1 MKVILIQDVKGSG
14 KKGDVLNVA
23 EGYGRNFLIPRG
35 LAMEA
40 TEGNLKETER
50 QKEQLK
56 KKKNEEL
63 ESARV
68 LAKKL
73 ESVTVTLAVKTGEG
87 NRLYGAITT
96 KDIGEELEKKHGIA
110 VDKRKIE
117 IKGPIKNLGTYPVTV
132 KLHPDVAA
140 TLQVKVIAAE

>member
-1 MKVILIQDVKGSG
+1 MKVILTQDVKGSG
-14 KKGDVLNVA
+14 KKGDVINVA

-35 LAMEA
+35 LAVEA

-50 QKEQLK
+50 QKEQLRK
-56 KKKNEEL
+56 KKSEEL
-63 ESARV
+63 ENARQ

-73 ESVTVTLAVKTGEG
+73 ENITVTLAVKTGEG
-87 NRLYGAITT
+87 SRLYGAITT
-96 KDIGEELEKKHGIA
+96 KDIGEELEKKHNLI

-140 TLQVKVIAAE
+140 VLQIKVIAAE